1 MNHILQSH
9 VWKIFK
15 EMMGHKIVDLDEYFF
30 YTSTLP
36 YIKKEIGYMARPNLE
51 AINWDKLLK
60 YCKVNKLLYLKI
72 EPTNFKSDIPNTKE
86 YVNSV
91 LARKGV
97 KAKVVNDGT
106 VHLPHTTV
114 IDLTRDLKDIMDSM
128 KKNHRYS
135 IRVAYKNEV
144 DVRISEDNNSLNDF
158 FKLYNE
164 TVLRK
169 GFVARPIDYV
179 QKVWETFKE
188 FKDNPN
194 NKEGC
199 DVKVATAYYKN
210 SPIASSMI
218 LTDKDTI
225 YYLYA
230 GSSEEYRD
238 LMPSYGLIW
247 GLIEWGK
254 TNNFKY
260 LDLWGVKEGEGYSRF
275 KTGFGGEVIEYA
287 DSLDIVFNPI
297 LYRVFNLSLVI
308 LRKIK
313 GMPK

>member
-1 MNHILQSH
+1 
-9 VWKIFK
+9 
-15 EMMGHKIVDLDEYFF
+15 
-30 YTSTLP
+30 
-36 YIKKEIGYMARPNLE
+36 MARPNLS
-51 AINWDKLLK
+51 AINWDRLIKEA
-60 YCKVNKLLYLKI
+60 KVNNLLYIKVEPLNLKSEI
-72 EPTNFKSDIPNTKE
+72 LNTSE
-86 YVNSV
+86 YVNNI
-91 LARKGV
+91 LKNKGV
-97 KAKVVNDGT
+97 RASVVNGGT

-114 IDLTRDLKDIMDSM
+114 INLTRDLKEIMDSM

-144 DVRISEDNNSLNDF
+144 EVKVSDDSYSLNDF

-179 QKVWETFKE
+179 QKVWDTFKE
-188 FKDNPN
+188 FRDNPN
-194 NKEGC
+194 NLEGC
-199 DVKVATAYYKN
+199 DIKIATAYFKN
-210 SPIASSMI
+210 KPIASSMI
-218 LTDKDTI
+218 LLDRDTI

-238 LMPSYGLIW
+238 IMPSYGLIW

-260 LDLWGVKEGEGYSRF
+260 LDLWGVKEGEGYSKF
-275 KTGFGGEVIEYA
+275 KTGFGGDVIEYA
-287 DSLDIVFNPI
+287 DSFDIVFNPV
-297 LYRVFNLSLVI
+297 LYRIFNLSLVI

-313 GMPK
+313 RMPK